1 MDQIAKQAFAEEGN
15 FRIADHHQ
23 IGQNFGQLA
32 IDQDPHDE
40 GEIGSEEVGL
50 GDTIQGP
57 LAGNR
62 RNEHRATVPINIVL
76 SYNHSPWTEY
86 LLLISFCRFL
96 CI

>member
-50 GDTIQGP
+50 GNTIQGP

-76 SYNHSPWTEY
+76 RDSALFFEIIGCGHADHIE
-86 LLLISFCRFL
+86 
-96 CI
+96 